1 MNDEKLLNIF
11 SSLVERYS
19 DAKDSIRKGAGLTGA
34 EFKGLMCL
42 KIDEKISCQDLSG
55 RMNISVSRG
64 SRIIEGLFTKGFLER
79 TDSPTDRRCKNVW
92 LTNSGAQV
100 RRRMEAQIH
109 ECEER
114 LTANLP
120 PNRLENLKNE
130 LLNLLKKF

>member
-19 DAKDSIRKGAGLTGA
+19 DVKDRIRKGAGLTGA

-100 RRRMEAQIH
+100 RKRIEAQIH

-114 LTANLP
+114 LTANIP
-120 PNRLENLKNE
+120 SNRLDNLKNE
-130 LLNLLKKF
+130 LVDLLKKF

>member
-11 SSLVERYS
+11 SSLAERYS
-19 DAKDSIRKGAGLTGA
+19 ETKDSIRKGAGLTGA

-55 RMNISVSRG
+55 RMSISVSRG
-64 SRIIEGLFTKGFLER
+64 SRIIEGLFKKGFLER

-92 LTNSGAQV
+92 LTDSGAQIRNRIEV
-100 RRRMEAQIH
+100 QIR

-114 LTANLP
+114 LIANIP
-120 PNRLENLKNE
+120 APRLAQLKID
-130 LLNLLKKF
+130 LKKILRKF